1 MMMMMMMM
9 MIMMNDDGDD
19 LIFLNIC
26 FTLDV
31 RDFFF
36 KNMKMK
42 ISTDKLRNYL
52 LFEGVNFGKK
62 QYETCF
68 FVNLL
73 LLFNE

>member
-1 MMMMMMMM
+1 MDDDDDDDDDD
-9 MIMMNDDGDD
+9 NDEWWWWWFDISKYLFHVG
-19 LIFLNIC
+19 
-26 FTLDV
+26 
-31 RDFFF
+31 DFFF

-52 LFEGVNFGKK
+52 LFEGVNFGKT